1 MSQSTM
7 SGIFS
12 LAKNAR
18 CATYSLEIANYAMD
32 AYMPAVSYI
41 KSRAEQTTTVHFIAI
56 LIAR

>member
-1 MSQSTM
+1 M

-18 CATYSLEIANYAMD
+18 CATYSLENANSAMD
-32 AYMPAVSYI
+32 AWKPSVSDI